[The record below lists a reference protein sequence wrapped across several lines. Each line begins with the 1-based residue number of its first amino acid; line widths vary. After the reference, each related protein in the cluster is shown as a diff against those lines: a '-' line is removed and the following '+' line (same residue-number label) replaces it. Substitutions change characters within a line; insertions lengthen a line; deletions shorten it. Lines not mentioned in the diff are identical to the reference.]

1 MEDVG
6 RGWRKSSFSGNG
18 GECVEVG
25 HVQRAIAVR
34 DTKDCAASMLR
45 FTPAAWRRFADQV
58 KRSLAPDSAPRI
70 RRWL

>member
-6 RGWRKSSFSGNG
+6 RGWRKSSFSDNG

-25 HVQRAIAVR
+25 HVQRVIAVR

-45 FTPAAWRRFADQV
+45 FTTAA
-58 KRSLAPDSAPRI
+58 
-70 RRWL
+70 